1 MFLML
6 HKVRNLKLPPTY
18 SERLA
23 EFVTVMS
30 NIAFSFKYSLLRSLF
45 VGSCIQL
52 ESCLTHWLEE
62 ESNFVTLAAKFEFS
76 LEI

>member
-52 ESCLTHWLEE
+52 ESWLEE

>member
-1 MFLML
+1 ML

-23 EFVTVMS
+23 EFIIVMS

-45 VGSCIQL
+45 VDSCIQL

-62 ESNFVTLAAKFEFS
+62 ESNFVTPVAKFEFS